1 MAIDPSDIRGHAGR
15 PDGVDSPIASARGE
29 VVLHR
34 AVNERYRHIAVAAPP
49 AMLAAQPG
57 QFFQLLCPG
66 QGCGSH
72 LLRRPMSVYRVD
84 RQQGRI
90 EFLYKV
96 VGAGTR
102 GLARLTAGERLD
114 MVGPLGRGFRLESSW
129 RRIVLLARGVGL
141 ATLAP
146 LADAAAAAG
155 IGVTAVLSADR
166 RGHVMSVE
174 RFRDAGAEVV
184 VVTDEEGTSE
194 PAQIEQR
201 VRGLVAS
208 QACDMIATC
217 GSDRLLR
224 LVRRLG
230 VELGIAG
237 RVALEQHMACG
248 MGMCHCCVRVFEGS
262 DGVETRRVCVE
273 GPVFDV
279 RETVSWQT

>member
-1 MAIDPSDIRGHAGR
+1 MAGPKVGV
-15 PDGVDSPIASARGE
+15 PDEAIGVSVMAPIESARCE
-29 VVLHR
+29 VVFHR
-34 AVNERYRHIAVAAPP
+34 KVNDRYRHIAVAAPP
-49 AMLAAQPG
+49 AMLAAQAG

-84 RQQGRI
+84 RSQGRI

-96 VGAGTR
+96 VGTGTQ
-102 GLARLTAGERLD
+102 GLARLAPGERLD
-114 MVGPLGRGFRLESSW
+114 VVGPLGRGFRLESSW

-146 LADAAAAAG
+146 LADAAASSG

-166 RGHVMSVE
+166 REHVMSVE

-184 VVTDEEGTSE
+184 VVTDEESTSE

-201 VRGLVAS
+201 LRDLFAS

-217 GSDRLLR
+217 GSERLLR
-224 LVRRLG
+224 LVRRL
-230 VELGIAG
+230 VAELGVAG

-248 MGMCHCCVRVFEGS
+248 MGMCHCCVRVFEGP
-262 DGVETRRVCVE
+262 DGPETRRVCLE

-279 RETVSWQT
+279 RESVPCQT